1 MARDIMFRAWDKER
15 GIMVDS
21 PYFFDKYHFSDEN
34 RINKWEWRYYGDW
47 RDLEDGRGRECELMQ
62 FTGCNDKT
70 GKPIYEGDIV
80 KRVIITFDL
89 EKPDGEDEIRTE
101 EISYIEWRHSGF
113 WVAAEHF
120 GWEGE
125 SMWHWGDIEVIG
137 NIYENGDLLGKD

>member
-1 MARDIMFRAWDKER
+1 
-15 GIMVDS
+15 
-21 PYFFDKYHFSDEN
+21 
-34 RINKWEWRYYGDW
+34 
-47 RDLEDGRGRECELMQ
+47 MQ

-125 SMWHWGDIEVIG
+125 SMWHWEDIEVIG
-137 NIYENGDLLGKD
+137 NIYENPELIKAG